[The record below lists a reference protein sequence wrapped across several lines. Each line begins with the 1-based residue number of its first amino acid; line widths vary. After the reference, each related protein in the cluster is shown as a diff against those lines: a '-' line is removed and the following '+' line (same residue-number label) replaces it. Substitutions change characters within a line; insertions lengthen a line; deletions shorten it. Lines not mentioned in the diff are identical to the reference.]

1 MRTKIPE
8 KLLKI
13 VADIDAEGQANLT
26 RLTVLKK
33 WFERPGRLTA
43 FALWV
48 AARAMSRKGKAGG
61 AVAAGLLKE
70 ARALLDGL
78 DKFRPALD
86 REAAESLHD
95 RLREFQNE
103 HHRQKWVSV
112 RVVHNWNL
120 LLVEEALAICIWHP
134 NSPENGYTLAS
145 DYFRNYDPRYGTSLN
160 GPSRTKLLE
169 MVQFMFTLEAVEHE
183 NSD

>member
-1 MRTKIPE
+1 MRTTVPE

-13 VADIDAEGQANLT
+13 VVGIDADGQANLT

-48 AARAMSRKGKAGG
+48 AARATSRKGKAGG
-61 AVAAGLLKE
+61 GAAGLFKE
-70 ARALLDGL
+70 ARALLDGQ
-78 DKFRPALD
+78 DKFRPALG
-86 REAAESLHD
+86 RAAAESLHD

-103 HHRQKWVSV
+103 HQRQKWVSV
-112 RVVHNWNL
+112 RIVHNWNL
-120 LLVEEALAICIWHP
+120 LLVEEALAICIWYA
-134 NSPENGYTLAS
+134 NSPVHGYTLAS

-160 GPSRTKLLE
+160 GPSHKMILE
-169 MVQFMFTLEAVEHE
+169 MVQFMLTVEAREADE
-183 NSD
+183 ER

>member
-13 VADIDAEGQANLT
+13 VDDIDVQGQANLT

-33 WFERPGRLTA
+33 WSERPGRLTA

-48 AARAMSRKGKAGG
+48 AERAMVRKGKTGG
-61 AVAAGLLKE
+61 AAAGLFKE

-86 REAAESLHD
+86 REAAKILHD

-103 HHRQKWVSV
+103 HQRQKWVSV

-120 LLVEEALAICIWHP
+120 LLVEEALAICIWYA
-134 NSPENGYTLAS
+134 NSPVHGYTLAS

-169 MVQFMFTLEAVEHE
+169 MVRFMSAVEAHELE

>member
-13 VADIDAEGQANLT
+13 VEEIDTQGQANLT

-48 AARAMSRKGKAGG
+48 AARATSRKGKTGG
-61 AVAAGLLKE
+61 TAAGLFKE
-70 ARALLDGL
+70 ARALLAGL
-78 DKFRPALD
+78 DKFRPALG

-103 HHRQKWVSV
+103 HQRQKWVSV
-112 RVVHNWNL
+112 RIVHNWNL
-120 LLVEEALAICIWHP
+120 LLVEEALAICIWYP
-134 NSPENGYTLAS
+134 NSPVHGYTLAS

-169 MVQFMFTLEAVEHE
+169 MARFMFAVEARE
-183 NSD
+183 ADEER

>member
-1 MRTKIPE
+1 MRTTVPE

-13 VADIDAEGQANLT
+13 VVGIDADGQANLT

-48 AARAMSRKGKAGG
+48 AARATSRKGKAGG
-61 AVAAGLLKE
+61 AAAGLFKE

-78 DKFRPALD
+78 DKFRPELD
-86 REAAESLHD
+86 RKAAESLHD

-103 HHRQKWVSV
+103 HQRQKWVSV

-120 LLVEEALAICIWHP
+120 LLVEEALAICIRYA
-134 NSPENGYTLAS
+134 NSPVHGYKLAA
-145 DYFRNYDPRYGTSLN
+145 DYCQNYDPSYGTSLN
-160 GPSRTKLLE
+160 GPSWTKLLE
-169 MVQFMFTLEAVEHE
+169 MAQFMFAIEALEDDEE
-183 NSD
+183 

>member
-1 MRTKIPE
+1 MRTTVPE

-13 VADIDAEGQANLT
+13 VVDIDASGQANLT

-48 AARAMSRKGKAGG
+48 AARATSRKGKAGG
-61 AVAAGLLKE
+61 AVAAGLFKE
-70 ARALLDGL
+70 SRALLDGL

-103 HHRQKWVSV
+103 HQRQKWVSV

-120 LLVEEALAICIWHP
+120 LLVEEALAICIWYP
-134 NSPENGYTLAS
+134 SSPAHGYKLAA
-145 DYFRNYDPRYGTSLN
+145 DYCQNYDPSYGT
-160 GPSRTKLLE
+160 SRTKLLE
-169 MVQFMFTLEAVEHE
+169 MARFMFAVEVRE
-183 NSD
+183 ADEER

>member
-48 AARAMSRKGKAGG
+48 AARATSRKGKAGG
-61 AVAAGLLKE
+61 AAAAFKE
-70 ARALLDGL
+70 SRALLAGL

-103 HHRQKWVSV
+103 HQRQKWVSV
-112 RVVHNWNL
+112 RIVHNWNL
-120 LLVEEALAICIWHP
+120 LLVEEALAICIWYS
-134 NSPENGYTLAS
+134 NSPVHGYTLAS
-145 DYFRNYDPRYGTSLN
+145 DYFRYDPRYGTSLN
-160 GPSRTKLLE
+160 GPSRTKLLA
-169 MVQFMFTLEAVEHE
+169 MARFMFAIEALEHE